1 MKMPAAMTSSLMIK
15 SWLLIL
21 KLNNVI
27 VGELAPPYVCLAAD
41 LLSLAF
47 KYIIVHRS
55 PPKKRK
61 SNTPS
66 NRPKARDIVIVTQGY
81 PVAFWPK
88 PPGTLSATSWTFALY

>member
-1 MKMPAAMTSSLMIK
+1 MNMPTVMASSPMIK
-15 SWLLIL
+15 PRLLIL

-27 VGELAPPYVCLAAD
+27 VGELAPPYFSLAAD

-66 NRPKARDIVIVTQGY
+66 KRPKARDIVIVTHGY

>member
-1 MKMPAAMTSSLMIK
+1 MKMPNAMASRPMIK

-27 VGELAPPYVCLAAD
+27 VGELAPPYFSLAAD

-47 KYIIVHRS
+47 NNIIVYRS
-55 PPKKRK
+55 PLKKWK

-66 NRPKARDIVIVTQGY
+66 NRPKVSDIVIVTHGY

-88 PPGTLSATSWTFALY
+88 SPGTLSATSWTFALY